1 MNLLE
6 PILDEL
12 TVRSGRAAIIAA
24 DGARATYG
32 DLVERSA
39 ALAAGWKRAGIVP
52 GDRVLIA
59 MPVGVGLFASL
70 VALWRLGAVAVFP
83 EPALGLRGLRHAL
96 EATRPKAFLSAGWF
110 RFLRYALPALWPVP
124 LTLSASDLAAGRPPA
139 DDVEPVAAEHPAL
152 ISFTSGS
159 TGRPKAIV
167 RSHRFLALQNA
178 RVAEL
183 LAPER
188 DGCVDLVGF
197 PVFVLANLSLGVTS
211 VLPNWPLSRQETAD
225 TGGIARHIAD
235 NGVNRALIPPSIC
248 AGLVDGPDVALDTI
262 FTGGGPVF
270 PDLLNRLSSKLPGA
284 DIVSVYGSTEA
295 EPIAHQRLS
304 DISAE
309 DWRAM
314 REGGG
319 LLAGPPIPE
328 IRVKILED
336 EIVVTGEHVNKGYLD
351 ERDDRTTKM
360 ELGGEIWHRTG
371 DSGRLDA
378 DGRLWLLGRQD
389 GRAGGLFPFGVEAAA
404 RFWPGVVRAALV
416 LLDDR
421 PVLAIEG
428 DAALRDTWQ
437 EKARAMGGVRVVPLR
452 AIPLDRRH
460 GSKVDY
466 PALRASLG
474 RLMRRDRPASESVS
488 P

>member
-12 TVRSGRAAIIAA
+12 TARSGRTAIIAA
-24 DGARATYG
+24 DGTRATYG
-32 DLVERSA
+32 DLLARSK
-39 ALAAGWKRAGIVP
+39 ALAAAWKRAGIAP
-52 GDRVLIA
+52 ADRVLIA
-59 MPVGVGLFASL
+59 MPVGIALYTSL

-96 EATRPKAFLSAGWF
+96 EATKPKAFLAAGWY
-110 RFLRYALPALWPVP
+110 RFLRYALPALWSMP
-124 LTLSASDLAAGRPPA
+124 LTLSPEDHSVGPALA
-139 DDVEPVAAEHPAL
+139 DSIETVATEHPAL

-225 TGGIARHIAD
+225 AGRIARHIAD
-235 NGVNRALIPPSIC
+235 NRINRALIPPSIC
-248 AGLVDGPDVALDTI
+248 AGLVDGPDMALDTI

-270 PDLLNRLSSKLPGA
+270 PDLLDRLSSKLPGA

-304 DISAE
+304 EISAA
-309 DWRAM
+309 DWQAM

-319 LLAGPPIPE
+319 LLAGRPIPE
-328 IRVKILED
+328 IRVKILDD

-351 ERDDRTTKM
+351 EQDDRTTKM
-360 ELGGEIWHRTG
+360 ALDGEIWHRTG
-371 DSGRLDA
+371 DAGRLDA
-378 DGRLWLLGRQD
+378 NGRLWLLGRQD
-389 GRAGGLFPFGVEAAA
+389 GRAGRLFPFGVEAAA
-404 RFWPGVVRAALV
+404 RCWPGVARAALV
-416 LLDDR
+416 SIEER
-421 PVLAIEG
+421 PVLAVEG
-428 DAALRDTWQ
+428 DGALLEVWQ
-437 EKARAMGGVRVVPLR
+437 EKACTMGDIRVVPVP

-460 GSKVDY
+460 RSKVDY
-466 PALRASLG
+466 PALKAALR
-474 RLMRRDRPASESVS
+474 RLQSGMN
-488 P
+488 